1 MARLNRIWWCNTI
14 SFAGKFKL
22 YEPLVTSILL
32 YGCETW
38 TLLTDFGKKKR
49 KEKKIQMFETKCLR
63 KLLRIS
69 YVEHRTNDLVR
80 SKINFLVGPQ
90 EPLLANVK
98 RRKLTW
104 LGHVLRQDSLSKTII
119 HGTLEGGR
127 RRDRQRKCWMDNI
140 KVWTSL
146 PMPERLT
153 GASCRKKR
161 LEGISAESSFMSPR
175 RPNRSNERKNLK
187 WFSFSGAGTSPDCSE
202 RIDILHVLCTGL
214 SVMACLGFVCLL
226 ACWGLVVNC
235 FLVCRPLV

>member
-38 TLLTDFGKKKR
+38 TLLADCEKR
-49 KEKKIQMFETKCLR
+49 SELVSWCLERRIQAFETRCLR

-104 LGHVLRQDSLSKTII
+104 LGHVIRQDSLSNTIL
-119 HGTLEGGR
+119 HSTLEGGR

-153 GASCRKKR
+153 GASCRKKDWKGSLLNR
-161 LEGISAESSFMSPR
+161 PSCPRDDPIGQMS
-175 RPNRSNERKNLK
+175 EK
-187 WFSFSGAGTSPDCSE
+187 
-202 RIDILHVLCTGL
+202 I
-214 SVMACLGFVCLL
+214 
-226 ACWGLVVNC
+226 
-235 FLVCRPLV
+235 